1 MAEFNIEDLDKN
13 LEVAAKV
20 KAPDLVLYDVRKPPF
35 QIYGLYQP
43 TTEPCFKR
51 MPTEVAVTVSKG
63 VRNLHKMTAGGRV
76 RFSTNS
82 PYVVIKAV
90 MPTVSPMQHMP
101 LTGTSGFD
109 LYVDSCDGMQSLFYR
124 TFVPP
129 RDMTDGYESKIDLG
143 EAKWRYLT
151 INFPLYNEVS
161 DLYVGIADGAQ
172 LGEGAPYRDLPPV
185 VYYGSSITQG
195 GCASRPG
202 NAYTAMV
209 GRFLNVDHVN
219 LGFSGNARAEDTM
232 VAYLS
237 GLKMSAF
244 VSDYDHNAPNVEHL
258 RATHQ
263 KMYDAIR
270 EKNPDVP
277 YLMLSRPDYLANVQ
291 DSIARR
297 QVVIDTYHYAVAKGD
312 RNVYYIDGGAIFR
325 GPFEDCCTVDGT
337 HPNDLGFAK
346 MAEAV
351 CAVLTR
357 ALRDGTFLK
366 S

>member
-1 MAEFNIEDLDKN
+1 
-13 LEVAAKV
+13 
-20 KAPDLVLYDVRKPPF
+20 
-35 QIYGLYQP
+35 
-43 TTEPCFKR
+43 
-51 MPTEVAVTVSKG
+51 
-63 VRNLHKMTAGGRV
+63 
-76 RFSTNS
+76 
-82 PYVVIKAV
+82 
-90 MPTVSPMQHMP
+90 
-101 LTGTSGFD
+101 
-109 LYVDSCDGMQSLFYR
+109 
-124 TFVPP
+124 
-129 RDMTDGYESKIDLG
+129 
-143 EAKWRYLT
+143 
-151 INFPLYNEVS
+151 
-161 DLYVGIADGAQ
+161 
-172 LGEGAPYRDLPPV
+172 
-185 VYYGSSITQG
+185 
-195 GCASRPG
+195 
-202 NAYTAMV
+202 MV
-209 GRFLNVDHVN
+209 GRFLNIDHVN
-219 LGFSGNARAEDTM
+219 LGFSGNAKAEDTM

-244 VSDYDHNAPNVEHL
+244 VSDYDHNARNVDRL

-312 RNVYYIDGGAIFR
+312 RNVYYIDGSAIFR

-351 CAVLTR
+351 YAVLAR